1 MKKILLALGLIILG
15 LLAGRFLLPSKA
27 SEDAVGHDHSTGDV
41 ESSEP
46 EVWTCSMHPQIQ
58 QPDAGDC
65 PICGMDL
72 IPLANDSDSDEGE
85 RVLSMSESSRA
96 LADIQT
102 TLVKEESPKV
112 GIRLVGKLG
121 YDETL
126 EKSLTARFPAR
137 IDELFVNFTGSQV
150 RAGDPLAKVYSPE
163 LRTAQREL
171 LNAHRADPESIY
183 AVAARKKLR
192 LWDLLPA
199 QIDAI
204 LESGEAQ
211 DHFTIKAPVGGVV
224 VAKSVSEGDY
234 LKAGE
239 VFFRIVDLSNMWAE
253 LDAYESDLAW
263 LQVGQSAALS
273 LKAFPGEAFE
283 GEVAFIEPEINA
295 ATRTVP
301 VRINVPN
308 SEARLKPGMFVEA
321 TVSGSSDS
329 SGASIL
335 VPSTAV
341 LRTGQRA
348 VVYVEKPDADRPTY
362 EGREIELGVR
372 AGDSY
377 VVTSGLEVGERVV
390 TNGAFKIDSAL
401 QIKAKPSMMN
411 PDAGSET
418 VGHDHSEMAM
428 APAPPALSVEMALSL
443 LDDYLKLQASL
454 AADDLGASKSAL
466 KAMMQVT
473 GHQGDLPD
481 LIHAMLAADSLDA
494 IRRPHFETLSN
505 SLIAAVMDTPS
516 SFPEGLL
523 VMHCPM
529 VYDDRGADWIQDTEP
544 LQNPYYGAMM
554 LKCGE
559 VKTKVESLKDT
570 ETSAATDTNSKELFV
585 SLVPDY
591 LELQAALAADD
602 LDASKVALKS
612 MMQATGHEGDI
623 PDLIHAMLAAD
634 SLDAIRRPHFET
646 LSNALIE
653 AVESNPNSF
662 ETDLYLMHCPMVYG
676 DRGASW
682 LQAEDSLLN
691 PYFGD
696 MMLRC
701 GEVKGLLVEPEL
713 TKEAEH
719 KH

>member
-1 MKKILLALGLIILG
+1 
-15 LLAGRFLLPSKA
+15 
-27 SEDAVGHDHSTGDV
+27 
-41 ESSEP
+41 
-46 EVWTCSMHPQIQ
+46 
-58 QPDAGDC
+58 
-65 PICGMDL
+65 
-72 IPLANDSDSDEGE
+72 
-85 RVLSMSESSRA
+85 MSESSRA

-102 TLVKEESPKV
+102 TLVKEESPEV
-112 GIRLVGKLG
+112 AIRLVGKLG

-137 IDELFVNFTGSQV
+137 IDELFVNFTGAQV

-171 LNAHRADPESIY
+171 LNAYRADPESIY
-183 AVAARKKLR
+183 TVAARKKLL
-192 LWDLLPA
+192 LWDLLPE

-204 LESGEAQ
+204 LEDGEAQ

-224 VAKSVSEGDY
+224 VAKNVSEGDY

-239 VFFRIVDLSNMWAE
+239 VLFRIVDLSNMWAE

-273 LKAFPGEAFE
+273 LKAFPGEIVE
-283 GEVAFIEPEINA
+283 GDVAFIEPEINA
-295 ATRTVP
+295 LTRTVP
-301 VRINVPN
+301 VRVNVPN
-308 SEARLKPGMFVEA
+308 SEARLKPGMFVQAVVTGFNE
-321 TVSGSSDS
+321 SSDVPT
-329 SGASIL
+329 L

-377 VVTSGLEVGERVV
+377 VVTSGLEGGERVV

-411 PDAGSET
+411 PDAGSGK

-428 APAPPALSVEMALSL
+428 ASAPLELPVEMALSL

-454 AADDLGASKSAL
+454 ASDDLGASKSAL

-481 LIHAMLAADSLDA
+481 LIHEMLAADSLDA

-505 SLIAAVMDTPS
+505 SLVEAVMDTPS

-529 VYDDRGADWIQDTEP
+529 VYDDRGADWIQAAEP

-559 VKTKVESLKDT
+559 IKTKVGSLKGA
-570 ETSAATDTNSKELFV
+570 EIEAATATNSEELFV
-585 SLVPDY
+585 SLVPGY
-591 LELQAALAADD
+591 LKLQAALAADD

-634 SLDAIRRPHFET
+634 SLDTIRRPHFET

-691 PYFGD
+691 PYFGA

-701 GEVKGLLVEPEL
+701 GESKGLIN
-713 TKEAEH
+713 KQ
-719 KH
+719 

>member
-1 MKKILLALGLIILG
+1 MALGLLILG

-27 SEDAVGHDHSTGDV
+27 SQDAVGHDHGTRDV
-41 ESSEP
+41 EPSEP

-72 IPLANDSDSDEGE
+72 ILLANDSDGDEGD

-102 TLVKEESPKV
+102 TLVKEESPEV
-112 GIRLVGKLG
+112 EIRLVGKLS

-137 IDELFVNFTGSQV
+137 IDELFVNFTGAQV
-150 RAGDPLAKVYSPE
+150 RAGDPLAKVYSSE

-171 LNAHRADPESIY
+171 LNAYRADPESIY
-183 AVAARKKLR
+183 TVAARKKLR

-253 LDAYESDLAW
+253 LGAYESDLAW
-263 LQVGQSAALS
+263 LQVGQSTALS

-301 VRINVPN
+301 VRVNVPN

-348 VVYVEKPDADRPTY
+348 VAYVEKPDAERPTY

-372 AGDSY
+372 AGDYY
-377 VVTSGLEVGERVV
+377 VVASGLEAGERVV

-418 VGHDHSEMAM
+418 VGHDHNEMAM
-428 APAPPALSVEMALSL
+428 ASAPLELSVEMALSL
-443 LDDYLKLQASL
+443 LDDYLILQASL
-454 AADDLGASKSAL
+454 AADDFGASKSVL
-466 KAMMQVT
+466 KAMMGLT
-473 GHQGDLPD
+473 GHQGDIVD
-481 LIHAMLAADSLDA
+481 LIH
-494 IRRPHFETLSN
+494 
-505 SLIAAVMDTPS
+505 
-516 SFPEGLL
+516 
-523 VMHCPM
+523 
-529 VYDDRGADWIQDTEP
+529 
-544 LQNPYYGAMM
+544 
-554 LKCGE
+554 K
-559 VKTKVESLKDT
+559 
-570 ETSAATDTNSKELFV
+570 
-585 SLVPDY
+585 
-591 LELQAALAADD
+591 
-602 LDASKVALKS
+602 
-612 MMQATGHEGDI
+612 
-623 PDLIHAMLAAD
+623 MLAAD

-653 AVESNPNSF
+653 AVKSNPNSF

-691 PYFGD
+691 PYFGA

-701 GEVKGLLVEPEL
+701 GESKGLIN
-713 TKEAEH
+713 KQ
-719 KH
+719 

>member
-1 MKKILLALGLIILG
+1 MALGLLILG

-27 SEDAVGHDHSTGDV
+27 SQDAVGHDHGTGDV
-41 ESSEP
+41 EPSEP

-72 IPLANDSDSDEGE
+72 ILLANDSDGDEGE

-102 TLVKEESPKV
+102 TLVKEESPEIN
-112 GIRLVGKLG
+112 IRLVGKLG

-137 IDELFVNFTGSQV
+137 IDELFVNFTGAQV
-150 RAGDPLAKVYSPE
+150 LAGDPLAKVYSPE

-171 LNAHRADPESIY
+171 LNAYRADPESIY
-183 AVAARKKLR
+183 TVAARKKLL
-192 LWDLLPA
+192 LWDLLPE
-199 QIDAI
+199 QIDEI

-224 VAKSVSEGDY
+224 VAKNVSEGDY
-234 LKAGE
+234 LKVGE
-239 VFFRIVDLSNMWAE
+239 VLFRIVDLSNMWAE
-253 LDAYESDLAW
+253 LDAYESDLGW
-263 LQVGQSAALS
+263 LKVGQSAALS

-283 GEVAFIEPEINA
+283 GEVAFIEPVINA

-301 VRINVPN
+301 VRVNVPN

-348 VVYVEKPDADRPTY
+348 VVYVEKPDSERPTY

-372 AGDSY
+372 AGDHY
-377 VVTSGLEVGERVV
+377 VVASGLAAGERVV

-411 PDAGSET
+411 PDAASGT

-428 APAPPALSVEMALSL
+428 ASAPLELSVEMALSL

-454 AADDLGASKSAL
+454 AADDLSASTSAL
-466 KAMMQVT
+466 KAMMEVT

-481 LIHAMLAADSLDA
+481 LIHAMLATDSLDV

-505 SLIAAVMDTPS
+505 LLVAAVMDTPS

-559 VKTKVESLKDT
+559 VKTKVDSLKGA
-570 ETSAATDTNSKELFV
+570 EIEAAKDTNSKELFV
-585 SLVPDY
+585 SLVPGY
-591 LELQAALAADD
+591 LKLQAALAADD

-612 MMQATGHEGDI
+612 VMQATGHEGDI

-634 SLDAIRRPHFET
+634 SLDTIRRPHFET

-691 PYFGD
+691 PYFGA